1 MFSANWRGW
10 LGLFWQWYLTFMVFF
25 FFFELV
31 NQVLKG
37 MVERGKGTILFTGC
51 SASVNAIPGYSQIC
65 KWTSINWFVCLFVCS
80 LFHQIQW
87 FWWIEL
93 MNVGTGCGKFA
104 LRALAQ
110 CLAKEFQPQGVHIA
124 HVIIDGVVAPPRFI
138 LVVHRLIDS
147 DSSPNFPNAT
157 MIH

>member
-1 MFSANWRGW
+1 MFDSCFVRIV
-10 LGLFWQWYLTFMVFF
+10 LG
-25 FFFELV
+25 
-31 NQVLKG
+31 
-37 MVERGKGTILFTGC
+37 
-51 SASVNAIPGYSQIC
+51 PG
-65 KWTSINWFVCLFVCS
+65 
-80 LFHQIQW
+80 
-87 FWWIEL
+87 IEL

-110 CLAKEFQPQGVHIA
+110 CLAREFQPQGVHIA